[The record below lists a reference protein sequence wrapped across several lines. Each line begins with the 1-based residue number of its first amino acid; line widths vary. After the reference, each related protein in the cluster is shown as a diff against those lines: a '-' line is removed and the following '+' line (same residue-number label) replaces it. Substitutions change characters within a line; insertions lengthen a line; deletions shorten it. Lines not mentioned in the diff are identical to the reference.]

1 MLEADGNDPNL
12 PLHSGPTPGPTSS
25 WGFTS
30 SGKAGGRSRERV
42 RAPRVNASW
51 GGTRRKLIKTIH
63 IRERRCWAPPRAQQR
78 TFALRGERNPR
89 VLLM

>member
-42 RAPRVNASW
+42 RAPRVYASW
-51 GGTRRKLIKTIH
+51 EGTRRKLVKAIH
-63 IRERRCWAPPRAQQR
+63 IRERRWWAPPRAQQQILC
-78 TFALRGERNPR
+78 TAG
-89 VLLM
+89 